1 MYMGLLGKVKGFFRR
16 KEEEEEVYR
25 PEWEEASLKRDDIDI
40 HDSQQ
45 REDYVT
51 ACMEQMAEASKELET
66 LGGEY
71 NLVTSYLTDMEEI
84 EALPDDMKNQLRE
97 YAKKIVEL
105 ECNKEKIREK
115 RMIMTNEEYLRM
127 ERMEQYMPEGYE
139 RLRQAEDYQVLVK
152 KDLGRLD
159 GEKHAYYFRK
169 NELTTSQ
176 TNMKG
181 IAVICT
187 GAMMFLIVLLAV
199 ISSAW
204 HLDVQLGY
212 VIAVLIAAITLTTV
226 YVKFHESQKELLR
239 VDNAI
244 NRLVLLQ
251 NTVKI
256 RYVNNTNL
264 LEYLYVKYD
273 VDSSGELKKLW
284 DKYLA
289 ENIQRE
295 QERQMQMDMDHH
307 QTALVKMLRKCRIQ
321 DPNIWLHQAE
331 VLIDN
336 KEMVE
341 IRHGLIIRRQKLRKQ
356 MEYNAK
362 AAQEAQDEVKDIVNQ
377 YPEYAKRILELV
389 SGYEKDLSYQPTNN
403 YDEDMNE

>member
-176 TNMKG
+176 TLS
-181 IAVICT
+181 
-187 GAMMFLIVLLAV
+187 LIH
-199 ISSAW
+199 I
-204 HLDVQLGY
+204 
-212 VIAVLIAAITLTTV
+212 
-226 YVKFHESQKELLR
+226 
-239 VDNAI
+239 
-244 NRLVLLQ
+244 
-251 NTVKI
+251 
-256 RYVNNTNL
+256 
-264 LEYLYVKYD
+264 
-273 VDSSGELKKLW
+273 
-284 DKYLA
+284 
-289 ENIQRE
+289 
-295 QERQMQMDMDHH
+295 
-307 QTALVKMLRKCRIQ
+307 
-321 DPNIWLHQAE
+321 
-331 VLIDN
+331 
-336 KEMVE
+336 
-341 IRHGLIIRRQKLRKQ
+341 
-356 MEYNAK
+356 
-362 AAQEAQDEVKDIVNQ
+362 
-377 YPEYAKRILELV
+377 
-389 SGYEKDLSYQPTNN
+389 
-403 YDEDMNE
+403 